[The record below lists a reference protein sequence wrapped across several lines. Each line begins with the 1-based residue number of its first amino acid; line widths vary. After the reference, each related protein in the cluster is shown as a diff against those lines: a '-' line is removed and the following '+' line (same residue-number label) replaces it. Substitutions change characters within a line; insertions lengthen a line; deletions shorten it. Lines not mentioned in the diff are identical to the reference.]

1 MKLLHYLSYLLLPII
16 ALVGALGATSTDTQ
30 CPVAPTVPA
39 DRRLDVN
46 RFRLVQYNVEWLF
59 IDQYNG
65 CPGSSCTW
73 ANQSEANTHL
83 DWVVNV
89 LDDLDGDYINFC
101 EIEGCDELNMLK
113 SLTNSAYNPYLIKGT
128 DSSTGQN
135 VGVLTKID
143 PVTNLLRNED
153 RASYPIPGSTCGYTG
168 NVGSS
173 GVSKHYYTTFDINKT
188 PVAIVGAHLLAY
200 PTDSSRCASREA
212 QALVLQETIY
222 SLVSQGYELIV
233 LGDLN
238 DYDGEVLDINSHKPI
253 SQVLEI
259 LKGNAGTFAGKYN
272 LIPVSQ
278 QIPQSERYTEWWD
291 ENANCNQDKSDLSMI
306 DHILVSSNLYKKISN
321 VFAYH
326 GYTQY
331 CNTYNSDHWPVV
343 VDFDF
348 SKQ

>member
-1 MKLLHYLSYLLLPII
+1 MKLLHYLSYLLLPLI
-16 ALVGALGATSTDTQ
+16 AFTGTYATDTQ
-30 CPVAPTVPA
+30 CPVAPNVPD
-39 DRRLDVN
+39 DRRADVN

-65 CPGSSCTW
+65 CPGSSCVW
-73 ANQSEANTHL
+73 ANQSEANTHM

-89 LDDLDGDYINFC
+89 LDELDGDYINFC

-113 SLTNSAYNPYLIKGT
+113 SLTSNTYNPYLIKGT

-143 PVTNLLRNED
+143 PVTNLMRNED
-153 RASYPIPGSTCGYTG
+153 RASYPIAGSTCGYTG
-168 NVGSS
+168 SPGTS
-173 GVSKHYYTTFDINKT
+173 GVSKHYYTTLKINEC

-212 QALVLQETIY
+212 QAVVLQETI
-222 SLVSQGYELIV
+222 LELTEQGYEIIV
-233 LGDLN
+233 LGDFN
-238 DYDGEVLDINSHKPI
+238 DYDGAVPDINSHKPI

-259 LKGNAGTFAGKYN
+259 LKGNAGPYKAQYN
-272 LIPVSQ
+272 LKPVSSF
-278 QIPQSERYTEWWD
+278 IAQSERYTEWWD
-291 ENANCNQDKSDLSMI
+291 ENANCKQDKSDLSMI
-306 DHILVSSNLYKKISN
+306 DHILVSSELYEKISN

-343 VDFDF
+343 VDFNF
-348 SKQ
+348 

>member
-1 MKLLHYLSYLLLPII
+1 MKLLHYLSYLLLPLI
-16 ALVGALGATSTDTQ
+16 AITGTYATDTQ
-30 CPVAPTVPA
+30 CPVAPTVPG
-39 DRRLDVN
+39 DRRADVN

-73 ANQSEANTHL
+73 ANQSEANTHM

-89 LDDLDGDYINFC
+89 LDELDGDYINFC

-113 SLTNSAYNPYLIKGT
+113 SLTSNTYNPYLIKGT

-168 NVGSS
+168 SSGTS
-173 GVSKHYYTTFDINKT
+173 GVSKHYYTTLNLNKI

-200 PTDSSRCASREA
+200 PTDPSRCVSREA
-212 QALVLQETIY
+212 QALVLQETIAQL
-222 SLVSQGYELIV
+222 SAESYEIIV
-233 LGDLN
+233 LGDFN
-238 DYDGEVLDINSHKPI
+238 DYDGAVPDINSHKPI

-259 LKGNAGTFAGKYN
+259 LKGNAGPYKSKYN
-272 LIPVSQ
+272 LKPVSSF
-278 QIPQSERYTEWWD
+278 IAQSDRYTEWWD
-291 ENANCNQDKSDLSMI
+291 ENANCKEDKSDLSMI
-306 DHILVSSNLYKKISN
+306 DHILVSPGLYEKISN

-343 VDFDF
+343 VDFVF
-348 SKQ
+348 

>member
-1 MKLLHYLSYLLLPII
+1 MKLLHYLSYLLLPLI
-16 ALVGALGATSTDTQ
+16 AITGTYATDTE
-30 CPVAPTVPA
+30 CPVAPVVPA
-39 DRRLDVN
+39 DRREDVN

-89 LDDLDGDYINFC
+89 LDELNGDYINFC
-101 EIEGCDELNMLK
+101 EIEGCDELNILK
-113 SLTNSAYNPYLIKGT
+113 SLTSNSYNPYLIKGT

-143 PVTNLLRNED
+143 PDTDLMRNED
-153 RASYPIPGSTCGYTG
+153 RGSYPIPGSTCGYTG
-168 NVGSS
+168 SPGTS
-173 GVSKHYYTTFDINKT
+173 GVSKHYYTTLQINAI

-212 QALVLQETIY
+212 QAIILQETIAQL
-222 SLVSQGYELIV
+222 SMKSYEIIV
-233 LGDLN
+233 LGDFN
-238 DYDGEVLDINSHKPI
+238 DYDGTVLDINSHKPI

-259 LKGNAGTFAGKYN
+259 LKGNAGPYAHQYN
-272 LIPVSQ
+272 LQPVSSLINQ
-278 QIPQSERYTEWWD
+278 TERYTEWWD
-291 ENANCNQDKSDLSMI
+291 ENSNCKQDQSDLSMI
-306 DHILVSSNLYKKISN
+306 DHILVSPGLYKKISN

-331 CNTYNSDHWPVV
+331 CSTYNSDHWPVV
-343 VDFDF
+343 VDFNF
-348 SKQ
+348 

>member
-1 MKLLHYLSYLLLPII
+1 MKLLHYLSYLLLPLIV
-16 ALVGALGATSTDTQ
+16 LSSTLDATSTDSQ
-30 CPVAPTVPA
+30 CPIAPTVPA

-73 ANQSEANTHL
+73 ANQTEANTHL
-83 DWVVNV
+83 NWVTNV
-89 LDDLDGDYINFC
+89 LNELDGDYINFC

-113 SLTNSAYNPYLIKGT
+113 SLTTSAYNPYLIAGS

-143 PVTNLLRNED
+143 PVTNLLRND
-153 RASYPIPGSTCGYTG
+153 NRASYPIAGSTCGYTG
-168 NVGSS
+168 APGTS
-173 GVSKHYYTTFDINKT
+173 GVSKHYWTTLNINKT

-200 PTDSSRCASREA
+200 PTDPSRCASREA
-212 QALVLQETIY
+212 QALVLQETIESLY
-222 SLVSQGYELIV
+222 SEGYEIIV
-233 LGDLN
+233 LGDFN
-238 DYDGEVLDINSHKPI
+238 DYDGEVLDINLHKPI

-259 LKGNAGTFAGKYN
+259 LKGNAGTLVGKYN

-278 QIPQSERYTEWWD
+278 LISQSERYTEWWD
-291 ENANCNQDKSDLSMI
+291 ENTNCKQDQSDLSMI
-306 DHILVSSNLYKKISN
+306 DHILVSPNLYKRISN
-321 VFAYH
+321 VFPYH

-348 SKQ
+348 S